1 MADYYVRPDGNDS
14 NTGLGPTYSQAWKT
28 LTKAVSASG
37 APKGSTIYFAP
48 GFYHM
53 KVTYTMNGG
62 SGTTNIIGDPLCTKF
77 SDLESGY
84 VYWHCFGYYSDY
96 FNLTSFDQNGG
107 TARPDNIDDWYFTNI
122 RFISDPAGGQAFG
135 FYNCSN
141 ILLEKCFFESTGGYG
156 IELTTKQNAATNM
169 IVRNSIFTNSVAIYM
184 SEPTTADLDCN
195 IKFENCNMGNVDIF
209 RGITGT
215 FKQFGVKIY
224 NCTVNQVQNLNY
236 SGYTT
241 ANAYYIYNCIVQGS
255 LRANAAGQINNDYNR
270 HLASSSLS
278 NVTGGANSY
287 YDSNRRPTGYDAGAS
302 WLWGFKPKPYLSPV
316 PAYFTN
322 ALVPT
327 DGTPA
332 GWENIRAMYQIYVTA
347 RVGGNIRFLDWDG
360 STKTITVTADQKYN
374 LTSAKIKQI
383 YNTGTTAQLIRMY
396 LRPPSDNYGT
406 ATGAPTLDINNIAWD
421 GAPSTGPQSAY
432 TYGNAANYNPTSTYN
447 KAINI
452 KAGTTSYSEYVQL
465 NATGIAFNTP
475 GITASYV
482 RSGGARVGITLV
494 SQTVSGVWTSGGF
507 VEVDAVNMPGLYRID
522 VPDGALA
529 SGANQVT
536 LMIKGYNNT
545 NGALV
550 TYQFTQ
556 ELMQVDMTQVY
567 PNANIA
573 GTVGDALNAARS
585 GAFGKR
591 YFLDTNIHY
600 YSPDE
605 TTIIKTMEVNSK
617 FAPTIR
623 SEVNNLSTVI
633 PTNGLIVYLDSA
645 NSASYIGTG
654 TTWYD
659 LSGNNNNASLQNGAS
674 WVSNNLRSYMWFDGS
689 NDFLNFT
696 YNDSSFTDS
705 ITIIGWL
712 SLNVGSEGFFDIGS
726 PNNYYPYAGDG
737 QLYISTA
744 ATFNNRQLNYYVNPF
759 NKYTNHQVALSSGPG
774 TNNYKIYQNDTL
786 AGSWTRTSFSV
797 SNSKSFSSDRK
808 FFGKLFNVLI
818 YNRVLSQA
826 EITAVYNSFKARYI
840 TSAPSGVDTNG
851 LVMYLDASDSVSY
864 PGTGTTWYDITGNE
878 NHMTLINGPVYVS
891 NGQASYFSFDATNDN
906 ASFVLNNTLSSTATL
921 IIWLRKNT
929 TVNNTRFITIGGDD
943 WHTYG
948 NQGYYSIFRNSR
960 ITTGQGIGGQGV
972 NLNSSILQDH
982 MMAFSSSI
990 GTNGYNVYQNG
1001 VLVAT
1006 DTGLSIII
1014 SPRAVVS
1021 PFDGRIY
1028 AISIYNR
1035 ALSQQEI
1042 LAIYNSQKSRYGL

>member
-1 MADYYVRPDGNDS
+1 MSKFLYQIQSGLNHQHTFGLIDYWVQTITGSGYTQTSEIQIEATGNITKIGVLFSSRTGTPGVFRISLEDPATPGVYLNSGTAYADYNSGTGTV
-14 NTGLGPTYSQAWKT
+14 NTFAELTIPPCPVVLGQYINVTTQTYSGTFDANNKT
-28 LTKAVSASG
+28 NHLYALWAGGYQFPNGRGTFRTPVFYYVINGKYYGYPHYGETSTTVSGTQEAG
-37 APKGSTIYFAP
+37 IKITIPKGAGTTHLLQDIVSKLNGNTPATILIYASNGTTLLHQSSVIFVSNSWRVNKYPLSSEFYMKAGETYYIVFKAPSGGTLYFAVVD
-48 GFYHM
+48 GY
-53 KVTYTMNGG
+53 NEQ
-62 SGTTNIIGDPLCTKF
+62 SW
-77 SDLESGY
+77 ESQSQEYMIY
-84 VYWHCFGYYSDY
+84 VNRAS
-96 FNLTSFDQNGG
+96 
-107 TARPDNIDDWYFTNI
+107 
-122 RFISDPAGGQAFG
+122 
-135 FYNCSN
+135 
-141 ILLEKCFFESTGGYG
+141 
-156 IELTTKQNAATNM
+156 
-169 IVRNSIFTNSVAIYM
+169 NSVAFTETAGRRM
-184 SEPTTADLDCN
+184 S
-195 IKFENCNMGNVDIF
+195 
-209 RGITGT
+209 
-215 FKQFGVKIY
+215 
-224 NCTVNQVQNLNY
+224 
-236 SGYTT
+236 
-241 ANAYYIYNCIVQGS
+241 
-255 LRANAAGQINNDYNR
+255 
-270 HLASSSLS
+270 
-278 NVTGGANSY
+278 
-287 YDSNRRPTGYDAGAS
+287 
-302 WLWGFKPKPYLSPV
+302 
-316 PAYFTN
+316 
-322 ALVPT
+322 
-327 DGTPA
+327 
-332 GWENIRAMYQIYVTA
+332 
-347 RVGGNIRFLDWDG
+347 
-360 STKTITVTADQKYN
+360 
-374 LTSAKIKQI
+374 
-383 YNTGTTAQLIRMY
+383 AQLRFKD
-396 LRPPSDNYGT
+396 LVS
-406 ATGAPTLDINNIAWD
+406 LDYYA
-421 GAPSTGPQSAY
+421 
-432 TYGNAANYNPTSTYN
+432 PTSTFN

-465 NATGIAFNTP
+465 NTTGLSASTP
-475 GITASYV
+475 GISASYV
-482 RSGGARVGITLV
+482 RSGAARVGISLV

-507 VEVDAVNMPGLYRID
+507 VEVDPVNMPGLYRID
-522 VPDGALA
+522 IPDLA
-529 SGANQVT
+529 FVSGVNQVT

>member
-1 MADYYVRPDGNDS
+1 MPDYYVRPDGNDS
-14 NTGLGPTYSQAWKT
+14 NTGLGPTYSQAWRT
-28 LTKAVSASG
+28 LSKAVSTSG

-62 SGTTNIIGDPLCTKF
+62 SGTTNIIGDPFCTKF

-96 FNLTSFDQNGG
+96 YNLTSFDQNGG
-107 TARPDNIDDWYFTNI
+107 TARPDNIDDWYFSNI

-215 FKQFGVKIY
+215 FKQYGVKIY

-241 ANAYYIYNCIVQGS
+241 ANAFYIYNSNIHGS
-255 LRANAAGQINNDYNR
+255 LRANAAGQIVNDYNR
-270 HLASSSLS
+270 HFAYASLS
-278 NVTGGANSY
+278 NVTAGTNSY
-287 YDSNRRPTGYDAGAS
+287 YDNNRRPTGYDAGAS
-302 WLWGFKPKPYLSPV
+302 WLWGFKPKPYHSPV

-322 ALVPT
+322 AIYPS
-327 DGTPA
+327 DGAFPA
-332 GWENIRAMYQIYVTA
+332 YTNIRAMYQIYVTA

-360 STKTITVTADQKYN
+360 ATKTIAVTADQKYY
-374 LTSAKIKQI
+374 LTTQKIKQI

-406 ATGAPTLDINNIAWD
+406 ATGAPTLDINNIVWD

-432 TYGNAANYNPTSTYN
+432 TYGNAANYAPTSTYN

-452 KAGTTSYSEYVQL
+452 KAGTISYSEYVQL
-465 NATGIAFNTP
+465 NTTGLSFSTP
-475 GITASYV
+475 GISASYV
-482 RSGGARVGITLV
+482 RSGAARVGITLV

-507 VEVDAVNMPGLYRID
+507 VEVDPVNMPGLYRID

-556 ELMQVDMTQVY
+556 ELMQVDMTQIY
-567 PNANIA
+567 PNTNTA

-591 YFLDTNIHY
+591 ILLGRNINY
-600 YSPDE
+600 YAPDE
-605 TTIIKTMEVNSK
+605 ITITKTLELDSVSAPLVRQENVEQNSS
-617 FAPTIR
+617 I
-623 SEVNNLSTVI
+623 
-633 PTNGLIVYLDSA
+633 TNSGLVFYLDAA
-645 NSASYIGTG
+645 NSLSYPGTG

-659 LSGNNNNASLQNGAS
+659 LSGRGNHASLGNGAT
-674 WVSNNLRSYMWFDGS
+674 WVSAGNRSHMSFDGID
-689 NDFLNFT
+689 DFLSFVYDDALFT
-696 YNDSSFTDS
+696 NEATV
-705 ITIIGWL
+705 IGWMQVSYPL
-712 SLNVGSEGFFDIGS
+712 VDYGFFDIGRRD
-726 PNNYYPYAGDG
+726 NYYAYPDG
-737 QLYISTA
+737 NIYFGIFTNA
-744 ATFNNRQLNYYVNPF
+744 RVFNLEANSF
-759 NKYTNHQVALSSGPG
+759 NKAENHMVTVTIKPG
-774 TNNYKIYQNDTL
+774 TNNYKLYQNAVVTNFKTNTN
-786 AGSWTRTSFSV
+786 GFTV
-797 SNSKSFSSDRK
+797 SNVKGFSLDRK
-808 FFGKLFNVLI
+808 FKGKLFHVLL
-818 YNRVLSQA
+818 YNRALTDA
-826 EITAVYNSFKARYI
+826 EVTSTFNSLKSRYI
-840 TSAPSGVDTNG
+840 STAPAGVDTNG
-851 LVMYLDASDSVSY
+851 LIMYLDASDSVSY
-864 PGTGTTWYDITGNE
+864 NGTGSTWYDISGNQ
-878 NHMTLINGPVYVS
+878 NHMTLINGPVHVS

-929 TVNNTRFITIGGDD
+929 TVNNTSFITLGNRTDD

-948 NQGYYSIFRNSR
+948 GQGYYSVFRGTRVGLGNGN
-960 ITTGQGIGGQGV
+960 IT
-972 NLNSSILQDH
+972 LNSSVLQDH

-1001 VLVAT
+1001 VLVVT
-1006 DTGLSIII
+1006 DTGASIVTAIKTI
-1014 SPRAVVS
+1014 NS

>member
-1 MADYYVRPDGNDS
+1 MSKFLYQIQSGINHQHTFGLSDYWVQALTGSGYTQTSQIQVEATGSITKIGVLFSARTGTPGVFRISLEDPATPGVYLNSGTAYVDFNSGTGTVNTFAELTIPACPVVLGQYINVVTQTFSGTFDTNNRINHLYALTAGGYHFPNGGQFFRTPCFYYVINGKYYGYPN
-14 NTGLGPTYSQAWKT
+14 YSET
-28 LTKAVSASG
+28 STTVSGTQEAG
-37 APKGSTIYFAP
+37 IKITIPKGA
-48 GFYHM
+48 
-53 KVTYTMNGG
+53 
-62 SGTTNIIGDPLCTKF
+62 GTTHLLQDIVSKLNGNTPLTILIYASNGTTLLHQSTVIFVSNSWRANKF
-77 SDLESGY
+77 PLSSEFYMKAGETYYIVFRAPSAGTLAFAVVDGYNEQSWESQTQEYMIY
-84 VYWHCFGYYSDY
+84 VNRAS
-96 FNLTSFDQNGG
+96 
-107 TARPDNIDDWYFTNI
+107 
-122 RFISDPAGGQAFG
+122 
-135 FYNCSN
+135 
-141 ILLEKCFFESTGGYG
+141 
-156 IELTTKQNAATNM
+156 
-169 IVRNSIFTNSVAIYM
+169 NSVAFTETAGRRM
-184 SEPTTADLDCN
+184 S
-195 IKFENCNMGNVDIF
+195 
-209 RGITGT
+209 
-215 FKQFGVKIY
+215 
-224 NCTVNQVQNLNY
+224 
-236 SGYTT
+236 
-241 ANAYYIYNCIVQGS
+241 
-255 LRANAAGQINNDYNR
+255 
-270 HLASSSLS
+270 
-278 NVTGGANSY
+278 
-287 YDSNRRPTGYDAGAS
+287 
-302 WLWGFKPKPYLSPV
+302 
-316 PAYFTN
+316 
-322 ALVPT
+322 
-327 DGTPA
+327 
-332 GWENIRAMYQIYVTA
+332 
-347 RVGGNIRFLDWDG
+347 
-360 STKTITVTADQKYN
+360 
-374 LTSAKIKQI
+374 
-383 YNTGTTAQLIRMY
+383 AQLRFKD
-396 LRPPSDNYGT
+396 LVS
-406 ATGAPTLDINNIAWD
+406 LDYYA
-421 GAPSTGPQSAY
+421 
-432 TYGNAANYNPTSTYN
+432 PTSTYN

-452 KAGTTSYSEYVQL
+452 KAGTISYSEYVQL
-465 NATGIAFNTP
+465 NTTGLSFSTP
-475 GITASYV
+475 GISASYV
-482 RSGGARVGITLV
+482 RSGAARVGITLV

-556 ELMQVDMTQVY
+556 ELMQVDMTQIY
-567 PNANIA
+567 PNTNTA

-617 FAPTIR
+617 FTPTIR

-674 WVSNNLRSYMWFDGS
+674 WVSSNLRSYMSFDGS

-696 YNDSSFTDS
+696 YNDASFTDS

-726 PNNYYPYAGDG
+726 QSNYYPYAGDG
-737 QLYISTA
+737 QLYICTA
-744 ATFNNRQLNYYVNPF
+744 ANPNNRQLNYYVNPF

-786 AGSWTRTSFSV
+786 AGSWTRNSFSV
-797 SNSKSFSSDRK
+797 SSSKSFSSDRK
-808 FFGKLFNVLI
+808 FLGKLFNVLI
-818 YNRVLSQA
+818 YNRVLSQT

-840 TSAPSGVDTNG
+840 STAPAGVDTNG
-851 LVMYLDASDSVSY
+851 LIMYLDASDSVSY
-864 PGTGTTWYDITGNE
+864 NGTGATWYDITGNE

-891 NGQASYFSFDATNDN
+891 NGQASYFSFDATNDS

-929 TVNNTRFITIGGDD
+929 TVNNTAFITLGNRTDD
-943 WHTYG
+943 WHVYG
-948 NQGYYSIFRNSR
+948 GAGYYSVFRGTRVGLGNGN
-960 ITTGQGIGGQGV
+960 IT
-972 NLNSSILQDH
+972 LNSSVLQDH

-1001 VLVAT
+1001 VLVVT
-1006 DTGLSIII
+1006 DTGASIVTAIKTI
-1014 SPRAVVS
+1014 LS